1 MTCSDIWHLEFSICR
16 PLLHSRR
23 YANSASLLDIKS
35 LITFFQIWSTS
46 PSGVSSSL
54 GRLLV
59 IINNRVSDDF
69 AQLINFI
76 AVRHVLKSHSFL
88 QSLEGSGSVGS
99 FA

>member
-35 LITFFQIWSTS
+35 LTFFQIGSTG

-69 AQLINFI
+69 AQLINFT

-88 QSLEGSGSVGS
+88 QSLESSGSVGS